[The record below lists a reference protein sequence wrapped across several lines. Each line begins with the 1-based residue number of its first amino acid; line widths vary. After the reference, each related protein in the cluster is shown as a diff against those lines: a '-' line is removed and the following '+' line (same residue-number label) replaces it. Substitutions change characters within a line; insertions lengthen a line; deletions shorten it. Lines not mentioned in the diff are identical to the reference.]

1 MSDASQERCMTN
13 KTMAR
18 IDTAYKEFKEE
29 VFREWLLQELAK
41 DINDYDRDSLRLEI
55 IRYCVEM
62 NMI

>member
-1 MSDASQERCMTN
+1 MFDAGQERCMTN
-13 KTMAR
+13 KTMAQV
-18 IDTAYKEFKEE
+18 DTAYKEFKEE